1 MKMAPVLGSS
11 ALIVSLLGGP
21 SLNAQNTPTKLT
33 QPAVNAQAQNQA
45 DINAE
50 AQRDPRFTS
59 RYGSARPATAAP
71 APAAAPAAA
80 RPPVAVPAPAAAV
93 APGAVAPQAPPPAD
107 DPRFTS
113 RYGSARPQAARAAAP
128 TPAGA
133 RPPVAAPAPGAVAT
147 PAPVAA
153 PAPVRR
159 VDPERDQRI
168 LNFQRQN
175 AASGNP
181 SAQYDLGMRYLRGNG
196 VEQDDAQA
204 MEWLKLASQNGDGRA
219 KKELA
224 ELQTKA
230 SATDAPAKVEP
241 APTKAA
247 DVK

>member
-71 APAAAPAAA
+71 A
-80 RPPVAVPAPAAAV
+80 AAV

-133 RPPVAAPAPGAVAT
+133 RPPVAAPAPGTVAT

>member
-1 MKMAPVLGSS
+1 MKMAPLLGAS
-11 ALIVSLLGGP
+11 ALIVSLLEAP
-21 SLNAQNTPTKLT
+21 SGHAQNTPTKLT

-50 AQRDPRFTS
+50 APRDPRFTS

-71 APAAAPAAA
+71 TPAATPAAV
-80 RPPVAVPAPAAAV
+80 RPPVAVPAAPG
-93 APGAVAPQAPPPAD
+93 PGAVVPQAPPPPD

-113 RYGSARPQAARAAAP
+113 RYGSARPQTARAVAP
-128 TPAGA
+128 APAGA
-133 RPPVAAPAPGAVAT
+133 RPPAVAPAPGSVAT
-147 PAPVAA
+147 PAPVAV
-153 PAPVRR
+153 PAPVRP

-196 VEQDDAQA
+196 VEQDDVQA
-204 MEWLKLASQNGDGRA
+204 MEWLKLASQNGDSRA

-224 ELQTKA
+224 ALQARA
-230 SATDAPAKVEP
+230 SSTDAPAPKQ
-241 APTKAA
+241 AA
-247 DVK
+247 DGK